1 MPPDPHAPGETPT
14 GPAQPAAIDAG
25 LSNADIAPVPPA
37 ERNWKAITFF
47 ALWVGMAINIPT
59 YMIAASLVDGGMSW
73 QQAMLTVLLGNVIV
87 LVPMALSGHAG
98 TKYGIPF
105 PVFAR
110 ASFGINGAH
119 IPSFLRAI
127 VACGW
132 FGIQTWIGGAAIYTM
147 VLIAFPGIADTPA
160 LMPSWVGVHWAQ
172 FACFMV
178 FWAMNI
184 GLIWRGIN
192 SIRVL
197 EHLAAPFLLL
207 CGVALLAWAWVR
219 ADGFGPMLNSPS
231 TLNGDQFLDLF
242 FPSLTAMVGFW
253 ATLTLNISDFTR
265 YARDQRAQ
273 VLGQL
278 SGLPTTMT
286 LFAFIGVA
294 VTSATIVIFGEAIWD
309 PVILVRRFDSP
320 LLVFFAMIAVVI
332 ATLSTNAAANVVG
345 PANNFSNLWPAKIDF
360 KRGGYITGVIGI
372 VMMPWKLLA
381 DPTGYIFT
389 WLIGYS
395 ALLGPVIGIILVD
408 YYLVRRTELDVTDL
422 YRRNGRYAGVNP
434 HAITALLL
442 GILPNVPGF
451 LVQIGLM
458 QGDGWLVNLY
468 NYAWFI
474 GLGIAGVAYWLL
486 MRGRAL
492 EPVGAATAPQRKRE
506 AAA

>member
-1 MPPDPHAPGETPT
+1 MNV
-14 GPAQPAAIDAG
+14 AQRTIGRSSGIDAD
-25 LSNADIAPVPPA
+25 LSNADIAPVPA
-37 ERNWKAITFF
+37 GERRWTSVSYF
-47 ALWVGMAINIPT
+47 ALWVGMAVNIPS
-59 YMIAASLVDGGMSW
+59 YMIAASLIDGGMSW
-73 QQAMLTVLLGNVIV
+73 SQAMWTVLLGNLIV

-110 ASFGINGAH
+110 ASFGISGAH

-147 VLIAFPGIADTPA
+147 VLIFFPGAEKLPWQMPA
-160 LMPSWVGVHWAQ
+160 WIGVSWLE
-172 FACFMV
+172 FTCFMV
-178 FWAMNI
+178 FWFMNI
-184 GLIWRGIN
+184 WLIWKGIN
-192 SIRVL
+192 SIRILEVL
-197 EHLAAPFLLL
+197 SAPFLIL
-207 CGVALLAWAWVR
+207 CGLALLMWAYTR
-219 ADGFGPMLNSPS
+219 ADGFGPMLQAESRFTSRAEFFN
-231 TLNGDQFLDLF
+231 LF

-273 VLGQL
+273 VWGQL
-278 SGLPTTMT
+278 AGLPTTMA

-320 LLVFFAMIAVVI
+320 VLVFFCMIAVII
-332 ATLSTNAAANVVG
+332 ATITTNAAANVVG
-345 PANNFSNLWPAKIDF
+345 PANSFSNMWPSKIDF

-372 VMMPWKLLA
+372 LMMPWKLLA
-381 DPTGYIFT
+381 DPSGYIFT

-408 YYLVRRTELDVTDL
+408 YFLIHRTELDLNDL
-422 YRRNGRYAGVNP
+422 YRRQGRYAGFNGR
-434 HAITALLL
+434 AIAALLL
-442 GILPNVPGF
+442 GVIPNVPGF
-451 LVQIGLM
+451 LANVGLM
-458 QGDGWLVNLY
+458 EGGGFIVGLY

-474 GLGIAGVAYWLL
+474 GLGIAGLAYWVL
-486 MRGRAL
+486 MRGHRETAFGRA
-492 EPVGAATAPQRKRE
+492 
-506 AAA
+506 

>member
-1 MPPDPHAPGETPT
+1 MSTVD
-14 GPAQPAAIDAG
+14 
-25 LSNADIAPVPPA
+25 LSRTATDSVSGGALTNADLAPVPA
-37 ERNWKAITFF
+37 AQQDWKAISFF
-47 ALWVGMAINIPT
+47 SLWVGMAVNIPT
-59 YMIAASLVDGGMSW
+59 YMIASSLVDGGMSW
-73 QQAMLTVLLGNVIV
+73 QQAMWTVLLGNLIV

-132 FGIQTWIGGAAIYTM
+132 FGIQTWIGGAAIYTI
-147 VLIAFPGIADTPA
+147 VLIYAPGIADTPA
-160 LMPSWVGVHWAQ
+160 LMPDWIGIHWAQ
-172 FACFMV
+172 FACFMI

-184 GLIWRGIN
+184 WLIWKGIN

-197 EHLAAPFLLL
+197 EHFAAPFLIL
-207 CGVALLAWAWVR
+207 CGLGLLAWAYVQ
-219 ADGFGPMLNSPS
+219 ADGFGPMLQAES
-231 TLNGDQFLDLF
+231 QFETPAEFWNLF

-265 YARDQRAQ
+265 YAKDQRAQ
-273 VLGQL
+273 VVGQV

-309 PVILVRRFDSP
+309 PVVLVRRFDSP
-320 LLVFFAMIAVVI
+320 LLVSLCMVAVVI
-332 ATLSTNAAANVVG
+332 ATISTNAAANVVG
-345 PANNFSNLWPAKIDF
+345 PANNFSNMWPSKIDF
-360 KRGGYITGVIGI
+360 KRGGYITGLIGI

-381 DPTGYIFT
+381 DPSGYIFT

-408 YYLVRRTELDVTDL
+408 YYLVRGTELDLEDL
-422 YRRNGRYAGVNP
+422 YRRDGRYAGFNRK
-434 HAITALLL
+434 AIFALLI
-442 GILPNVPGF
+442 GVIPNVPGF
-451 LVQIGLM
+451 LAQLGLIDA
-458 QGDGWLVNLY
+458 GGLLVGLY
-468 NYAWFI
+468 NYAWFL
-474 GLGIAGVAYWLL
+474 GLGIAGIAYYFL
-486 MRGRAL
+486 MGGRQSHA
-492 EPVGAATAPQRKRE
+492 
-506 AAA
+506 

>member
-1 MPPDPHAPGETPT
+1 MT
-14 GPAQPAAIDAG
+14 GDSTGTVTAGSFDEG
-25 LSNADIAPVPPA
+25 LSNADIAPVAPA
-37 ERNWKAITFF
+37 QRDWKAVSFF
-47 ALWVGMAINIPT
+47 ALWVGMAVNIPT

-73 QQAMLTVLLGNVIV
+73 QQAMMTVLLGNLIV

-98 TKYGIPF
+98 TRYGIPF

-132 FGIQTWIGGAAIYTM
+132 FGIQTWIGGAAIYTI
-147 VLIAFPGIADTPA
+147 VLIVFPGVANTPA
-160 LMPSWVGVHWAQ
+160 LMPGWVGVHWAQ
-172 FACFMV
+172 FTCFMV

-184 GLIWRGIN
+184 ALIWRGIN

-207 CGVALLAWAWVR
+207 CGLALLAWAWVQ
-219 ADGFGPMLNSPS
+219 ADGFGPMLSRES
-231 TLNGDQFLDLF
+231 TLSTDLFLDLF

-265 YARDQRAQ
+265 YARSQRAQ
-273 VLGQL
+273 VVGQL

-294 VTSATIVIFGEAIWD
+294 VTSATVVIFGEAIWD
-309 PVILVRRFDSP
+309 PVVLVRRFDSP
-320 LLVFFAMIAVVI
+320 SLVFFSMVAVVI
-332 ATLSTNAAANVVG
+332 ATISTNAAANVVG
-345 PANNFSNLWPAKIDF
+345 PANSFSNMWPSKIDF

-381 DPTGYIFT
+381 DPSGYIFT

-408 YYLVRRTELDVTDL
+408 YWLVRRTELDVADL
-422 YRRNGRYAGVNP
+422 YRRKGQYAGINGRAV
-434 HAITALLL
+434 AALLL
-442 GILPNVPGF
+442 GVLPNVPGF
-451 LVQIGLM
+451 LVQTGVL
-458 QGDGWLVNLY
+458 QGDGFVVSLY
-468 NYAWFI
+468 NYAWFT
-474 GLGIAGVAYWLL
+474 GLAIAGVAYWLL
-486 MRGRAL
+486 MK
-492 EPVGAATAPQRKRE
+492 VGQSSGTKS
-506 AAA
+506 

>member
-1 MPPDPHAPGETPT
+1 MSQDSN
-14 GPAQPAAIDAG
+14 
-25 LSNADIAPVPPA
+25 LSNVDLAPVPTGQQD
-37 ERNWKAITFF
+37 WKAISFF

-73 QQAMLTVLLGNVIV
+73 QQAMWTVLLGNVIV

-119 IPSFLRAI
+119 IPAFLRAI

-132 FGIQTWIGGAAIYTM
+132 FGIQTWIGGAAFYTIL
-147 VLIAFPGIADTPA
+147 LIAAPGVADTPA
-160 LMPSWVGVHWAQ
+160 LMPDWVGIHWAQ
-172 FACFMV
+172 FLCFML

-184 GLIWRGIN
+184 WLIWKGID

-197 EHLAAPFLLL
+197 EHLAAPFLIL
-207 CGVALLAWAWVR
+207 CGLGLLFWAYSQ
-219 ADGFGPMLNSPS
+219 ADGFGPMLQSESKFTNW
-231 TLNGDQFLDLF
+231 GDFSELF

-265 YARDQRAQ
+265 YAKSQRDQ
-273 VLGQL
+273 VVGQL

-309 PVILVRRFDSP
+309 PVVLVRRFDSP
-320 LLVFFAMIAVVI
+320 LLVSLCMIAVVI
-332 ATLSTNAAANVVG
+332 ATISTNAAANVVG
-345 PANNFSNLWPAKIDF
+345 PANAFANMWPSKINF

-381 DPTGYIFT
+381 DPSGYIFT

-408 YYLVRRTELDVTDL
+408 YFLVRGTELDLDDL
-422 YRRNGRYAGVNP
+422 YRNNGRYAGFNRK
-434 HAITALLL
+434 AIIALLI
-442 GILPNVPGF
+442 GVVPNLPGF
-451 LVQIGLM
+451 LAQIGM
-458 QGDGWLVNLY
+458 IEGSGFFVHLY
-468 NYAWFI
+468 HYAWFL
-474 GLGIAGVAYWLL
+474 GLAFAGASYFLL
-486 MRGRAL
+486 MGGKQQT
-492 EPVGAATAPQRKRE
+492 PTPE
-506 AAA
+506 AA

>member
-1 MPPDPHAPGETPT
+1 VPIPEATQEYAL
-14 GPAQPAAIDAG
+14 PAGADAE
-25 LSNADIAPVPPA
+25 LINFDIAPVPLVQ
-37 ERNWKAITFF
+37 RDWKAISFF
-47 ALWVGMAINIPT
+47 SLWVGMAVNIPT
-59 YMIAASLVDGGMSW
+59 YMIAASLINGGMSW
-73 QQAMLTVLLGNVIV
+73 QQAMWTVLLGNLIV
-87 LVPMALSGHAG
+87 LIPMALSGHAG
-98 TKYGIPF
+98 TKYSIPF

-147 VLIAFPGIADTPA
+147 D
-160 LMPSWVGVHWAQ
+160 WVGVHWVQ
-172 FACFMV
+172 FACFML
-178 FWAMNI
+178 FWTMNI
-184 GLIWRGIN
+184 TLIWKGIN
-192 SIRVL
+192 SIKVL

-207 CGVALLAWAWVR
+207 CGLALLAWAYTR
-219 ADGFGPMLNSPS
+219 ADGFGPMLQAKS
-231 TLNGDQFLDLF
+231 QFNNRREFYQLF

-265 YARDQRAQ
+265 YAKDQRAQ
-273 VLGQL
+273 VVGQL

-309 PVILVRRFDSP
+309 PVVLVRRFDSP
-320 LLVFFAMIAVVI
+320 VLVFFSMVAVVI
-332 ATLSTNAAANVVG
+332 ATISTNAAANVVG
-345 PANNFSNLWPAKIDF
+345 PANSFSNMWPSKIDF

-381 DPTGYIFT
+381 DPGGYIFT

-408 YYLVRRTELDVTDL
+408 YFLVRKTELNVTDL
-422 YRRNGRYAGVNP
+422 YRRNGQYAGVN
-434 HAITALLL
+434 ARAVIALLM
-442 GILPNVPGF
+442 GVLPNVPGF
-451 LVQIGLM
+451 LVQAGVVSGSGL
-458 QGDGWLVNLY
+458 LIELY

-474 GLGIAGVAYWLL
+474 GIAIASLAYWAM
-486 MRGRAL
+486 MRGHGMQGH
-492 EPVGAATAPQRKRE
+492 EMMSGSATGTDL
-506 AAA
+506 